1 MQILARHSFHIAKC
15 FGFLRSMYVLYIYVQ
30 IPMVVVNLNEEKE
43 TKISYNIKLK
53 DY

>member
-1 MQILARHSFHIAKC
+1 
-15 FGFLRSMYVLYIYVQ
+15 MYVLYIYVQ